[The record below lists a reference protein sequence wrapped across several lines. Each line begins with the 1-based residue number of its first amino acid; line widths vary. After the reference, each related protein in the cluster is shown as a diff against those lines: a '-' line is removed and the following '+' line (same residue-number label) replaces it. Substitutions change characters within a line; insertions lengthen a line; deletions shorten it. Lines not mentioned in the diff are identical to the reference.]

1 MATEVLMPKL
11 GAAMEN
17 GTIIKWF
24 KNEGEFI
31 EAGDPLLEVMTDK
44 INIEVE
50 ANVSG
55 TLLKINC
62 VEEETVPVNQVVG
75 YIGDANEKVAGF
87 VQKQRVSNFAAN
99 KSMHEAN
106 EVDASCYEGKTDHL
120 ENKVRR
126 TPAARKLANL
136 LGVNLQHVKGSGF
149 NGRIH
154 RSDVEKFVDALKQQ
168 SKTTPLAQK
177 VAKENQV
184 DLTQIAGTGVQGK
197 ILRNDV
203 VKNIVRNKE
212 AQEESN
218 PAKSLKMEG
227 IRKVIA
233 QRMTQSAN
241 TAPHVTIVSEVD
253 MTEGI
258 ALRNQLLPIVKKQT
272 GYRLS
277 YTEIIVKAVAL
288 SLRKHPMINAS
299 LQGDNIILHPEI
311 NIGLAVNAPSGLIVP
326 VVRNADQKGFAKLT
340 EECKEVG
347 SLARNGK
354 LSVDQM
360 AGGTF
365 TISNLGMYAVDAFT
379 PIINQPESAILGVG
393 RIHEKPVGVNG
404 SIELRPMMTL
414 SLSFDHRIIDGAP
427 AAAFLTDLKTIL
439 ENPYQMMI

>member
-1 MATEVLMPKL
+1 MPKL
-11 GAAMEN
+11 GASMEN

-24 KNEGEFI
+24 KKEGEFV
-31 EAGDPLLEVMTDK
+31 EVGDPLLEVMTDK

-55 TLLKINC
+55 TLLKINNI
-62 VEEETVPVNQVVG
+62 EDETVSVNHVVG
-75 YIGDANEKVAGF
+75 YIGDTNEKVPGILLQGADLG
-87 VQKQRVSNFAAN
+87 Q
-99 KSMHEAN
+99 EAIELKTSSYN
-106 EVDASCYEGKTDHL
+106 GKINL
-120 ENKVRR
+120 FENKVRK

-136 LGVNLQHVKGSGF
+136 HGVDLQLVKGAGL

-154 RSDVEKFVDALKQQ
+154 RSDVEKFIEAGKLQ
-168 SKTTPLAQK
+168 SKSTPLAQK
-177 VAKENQV
+177 VAQENQV
-184 DLTQIAGTGVQGK
+184 DLSQIEGTGVKGK
-197 ILRNDV
+197 ILRKDV
-203 VKNIVRNKE
+203 VKNIVSNKE
-212 AQEESN
+212 AQEVSN
-218 PAKSLKMEG
+218 KAKSVKMEG

-258 ALRNQLLPIVKKQT
+258 TLRNQLLPIVEKQT

-288 SLRKHPMINAS
+288 SLQKHPMINTS
-299 LQGDNIILHPEI
+299 LQGDNIILHSEI
-311 NIGLAVNAPSGLIVP
+311 NIGLAVDTPSGLIVP
-326 VVRNADQKGFAKLT
+326 VVRNVDHEGFAKLT
-340 EECKEVG
+340 EACKEVG
-347 SLARNGK
+347 ALARIGK

-365 TISNLGMYAVDAFT
+365 TVSNLGMYAVDAFT

-393 RIHEKPVGVNG
+393 RIHEKPVGVKG